1 MCCRQGKNGTG
12 IPVIP
17 ARAEQRS
24 KHGEAGMKI
33 MSKSPVQVKQ
43 VCFSR
48 RRRQEMKEFGN
59 DKILWGSSQRAL
71 SLNKNRR
78 F

>member
-17 ARAEQRS
+17 AQAEQRS
-24 KHGEAGMKI
+24 KHGEACMKI

-43 VCFSR
+43 VCFSG
-48 RRRQEMKEFGN
+48 QCGQ
-59 DKILWGSSQRAL
+59 KI
-71 SLNKNRR
+71 
-78 F
+78 